1 MSEISVSAASV
12 KRKQY
17 LLVAVIVGAVLAVSA
32 AIVSTTDSIKPTAF
46 VDKPIPVNVMAPGTQ
61 SDPRDQWVSNGAAR
75 LSEHDQQLTLVQQK
89 VKELQQQLQD
99 GIAAAKA
106 SAELNKVPPSPLGTT
121 PNLPVP
127 NGVFPPGN
135 PQNLGAQPARVTILP
150 DLPTSI
156 APAPTAAQKEVPL
169 QSPIMTV
176 SMRSGDTVAD
186 YGVSQSVPGTDP
198 SKPAVGAGNGIRIRN
213 VSSFIPSGSFARG
226 ALLAGLDAPT
236 GGQAQSN
243 PQPVLIRLGDD
254 AVLPNRFRS
263 GIKECFVVAAGYGSV
278 SSERAYLRLE
288 TLSCVFMNGNVLD
301 VPVSGWVNGEDGKN
315 GLRGKFIEK
324 TGAVLQRALL
334 AGIASGIGSA
344 FSNQS
349 TITSV
354 SPLGQTQ
361 TTTPGQNLK
370 NGLGKGFGNA
380 MDRLADYYVRSAE
393 TLFPIIEVDAG
404 RAVEIVLT
412 KGIELDGYERLI
424 NPTALDQSTMP
435 RQGHPLL
442 SVSNT
447 TTSDEE

>member
-1 MSEISVSAASV
+1 MNEISVGAASV

-17 LLVAVIVGAVLAVSA
+17 LLVGVIVAAVLAVSA
-32 AIVSTTDSIKPTAF
+32 AIVSTTDSIKPTSF

-61 SDPRDQWVSNGAAR
+61 SDPRDQWVASGAAR

-89 VKELQQQLQD
+89 VKELQGQLVEA
-99 GIAAAKA
+99 IAAAKA
-106 SAELNKVPPSPLGTT
+106 TEALNKSPLGAI
-121 PNLPVP
+121 PNAPP
-127 NGVFPPGN
+127 PYGVFPPGS
-135 PQNLGAQPARVTILP
+135 PQLLGAQPARVTTLP
-150 DLPTSI
+150 EKPTSM
-156 APAPTAAQKEVPL
+156 APAPAVAQKEVPL

-176 SMRSGDTVAD
+176 SMRGSSMAAD
-186 YGVSQSVPGTDP
+186 SSVTQSESSADLSAPVVGT
-198 SKPAVGAGNGIRIRN
+198 GNVVKIRN

-263 GIKECFVVAAGYGSV
+263 GLKECFVVAAGYGSV

-288 TLSCVFMNGNVLD
+288 TLSCVFKNGNVLD

-354 SPLGQTQ
+354 SALGQTQ

-370 NGLGKGFGNA
+370 NGLGKGIGNA
-380 MDRLADYYVRSAE
+380 MDRLADYYIRSAE

-412 KGIELDGYERLI
+412 KGIELEGFERLI
-424 NPTALDQSTMP
+424 NPTALDQWTMP

-442 SVSNT
+442 NVSNT
-447 TTSDEE
+447 TSEEE

>member
-17 LLVAVIVGAVLAVSA
+17 VLVGVIVAAVLAVSA

-61 SDPRDQWVSNGAAR
+61 SDPRDQWVASGAAR
-75 LSEHDQQLTLVQQK
+75 LSEHDQQLGLVQQK

-99 GIAAAKA
+99 AVAAAKA
-106 SAELNKVPPSPLGTT
+106 SADLNKVPPAPMGAASNVPSPS
-121 PNLPVP
+121 
-127 NGVFPPGN
+127 GVFPPGN
-135 PQNLGAQPARVTILP
+135 PQMLGAQPPRLPNLP
-150 DLPTSI
+150 DKPPSM
-156 APAPTAAQKEVPL
+156 APAPVVAQKEAPL

-176 SMRSGDTVAD
+176 SMRVAD
-186 YGVSQSVPGTDP
+186 MPDANGTQSAPVADP
-198 SKPAVGAGNGIRIRN
+198 SSPTSGTGGAGKIRN

-226 ALLAGLDAPT
+226 VLLAGLDAPT

-263 GIKECFVVAAGYGSV
+263 ALKECFMVAAGYGSV

-288 TLSCVFMNGNVLD
+288 TLSCVFKNGNVLD

-344 FSNQS
+344 FSNQA

-361 TTTPGQNLK
+361 STTPGQNLK

-380 MDRLADYYVRSAE
+380 MDRLADYYIRSAE
-393 TLFPIIEVDAG
+393 TLYPIIEVDAG

-412 KGIELDGYERLI
+412 KGIELDGLERMI

-447 TTSDEE
+447 TADEE

>member
-1 MSEISVSAASV
+1 MSEISVGAASV

-17 LLVAVIVGAVLAVSA
+17 LLVGVIVAAVLAVSA
-32 AIVSTTDSIKPTAF
+32 AIVSTTDSIKPTSF

-61 SDPRDQWVSNGAAR
+61 SDPRDQWVASGAAR

-89 VKELQQQLQD
+89 VKELQGQLVEA
-99 GIAAAKA
+99 IAAAKA
-106 SAELNKVPPSPLGTT
+106 TEALNKVPPSPLGAI
-121 PNLPVP
+121 PNAPPP
-127 NGVFPPGN
+127 NGVFPPGS
-135 PQNLGAQPARVTILP
+135 PQLLGAQPARVTTLP
-150 DLPTSI
+150 EKPTSM
-156 APAPTAAQKEVPL
+156 APAPAVAQKEVPL

-176 SMRSGDTVAD
+176 SMRGSVMAAD
-186 YGVSQSVPGTDP
+186 SNSTQSEPGADP
-198 SKPAVGAGNGIRIRN
+198 SAPAVGTGNVVKIRN
-213 VSSFIPSGSFARG
+213 VSSYIPSGSFARG
-226 ALLAGLDAPT
+226 PLLAGLDAPT

-254 AVLPNRFRS
+254 AILPNRFRS
-263 GIKECFVVAAGYGSV
+263 SLKECFVVAAGYGSV

-288 TLSCVFMNGNVLD
+288 TLSCVFKNGNVLD

-380 MDRLADYYVRSAE
+380 MDRLADYYIRSAE

-404 RAVEIVLT
+404 RMVEIVLT
-412 KGIELDGYERLI
+412 KGIELDGFEQVI

-447 TTSDEE
+447 TSDEE